1 MKTQVYQIRAITNLH
16 AGSGD
21 ADYGIVDKLV
31 QRDPTT
37 GYPTIHMSGIKG
49 ALREYF
55 EENEIAGVTE
65 MFGSEPKEQNKVQ
78 QGKLRFI
85 SAELLAFPRP
95 SEQNGGQSAYDLC
108 YVLQLLGEWL
118 DKVKLFDTSPKID
131 DATWKDIDL
140 DTFKVL
146 TEELPVIARNQLD
159 NGESKNLWY
168 EEFVPRETIFGIVI
182 QGENKLLDSFNDTVN
197 GKVIQIG
204 GNATVGYGYCLFTS
218 IIKHGEIINSD
229 FKGLVKE

>member
-16 AGSGD
+16 PGSGD

-37 GYPTIHMSGIKG
+37 SYPTIHMSSAKG
-49 ALREYF
+49 ALRQYF

-65 MFGSEPKEQNKVQ
+65 MFGSEPKAPSDKVQ

-108 YVLQLLGEWL
+108 YVPQLLGEWI
-118 DKVKLFDTSPKID
+118 DKVGLFDAKITIND
-131 DATWKDIDL
+131 TDWKDIDL
-140 DTFKVL
+140 AAFKEL

-168 EEFVPRETIFGIVI
+168 EEFVPRETIFGMVI
-182 QGENKLLDSFNDTVN
+182 QGEKDLLEKFDAAVN

-218 IIKHGEIINSD
+218 I
-229 FKGLVKE
+229 LQA